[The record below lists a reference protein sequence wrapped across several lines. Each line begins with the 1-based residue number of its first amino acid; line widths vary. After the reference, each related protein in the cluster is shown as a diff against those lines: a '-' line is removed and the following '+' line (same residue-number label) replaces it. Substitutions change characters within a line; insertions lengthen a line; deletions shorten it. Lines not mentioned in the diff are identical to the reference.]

1 MSVVKYRDT
10 EGGQVPD
17 VSPHEHKI
25 NEYVAAINYR
35 GQNRA
40 MQKIGGH
47 ETEVISMPITDPDLL
62 TAWNPPGDSR
72 FIVSAL
78 AGAAFRSIVN
88 TAPNTATAISTQMAN
103 TYVNVFSNAAI
114 GNTTKWSSAQLGGG
128 SIIILTNG
136 EITPKYASEYT
147 NYNLQSLPNWDVANS
162 NTVTSGTVVATA
174 FNKIFVGNI
183 KLLDTSSNVITYQP
197 NFIKVSSA
205 SNNIDP
211 AIPPETF
218 TPSAINAEQF
228 GQIVE
233 LPVDEPVVGLIP
245 SRDSLLA
252 FTTNQCFQLTEN
264 QSTARIQVSPLSSV
278 RGLLTARSAVYVD
291 GRTYF
296 ITTDDICVTNGS
308 TLGFTSLAANTYRN
322 YFFQQR
328 LNTTYAYNVF
338 GIYNRYY
345 NEVVWYYP
353 NKNSAGPCN
362 EAVILNLQ
370 TNTFTQIDVPECKDA
385 YYGGSYGNNGVN
397 RPFTG
402 YTSAYN
408 RVHTQYG
415 NVLYVHDTG
424 FSYLGT
430 ANITTTLS
438 KVYDFEQEGSN
449 SSVIKKINSLF
460 PIFYGNTVATFSMI
474 ASDLPFVTQPDFA
487 NTSYTGEFYTTIN
500 YKIDQYQPGRFVAIQ
515 IVTSDQVY
523 HSFNSM
529 NIDVEILGLTG

>member
-47 ETEVISMPITDPDLL
+47 EIEVISMPITDPDLL

-78 AGAAFRSIVN
+78 AGQAFRSIVN
-88 TAPNTATAISTQMAN
+88 TAPNVATAISTQMAN
-103 TYVNVFSNAAI
+103 TFVNVFTGNAISA
-114 GNTTKWSSAQLGGG
+114 NTKYSTAQLGGG
-128 SIIILTNG
+128 SIIILVNN
-136 EITPKYASEYT
+136 EITPKYASAYT
-147 NYNLQSLPNWDVANS
+147 NYNLQNLPNWDVANS

-183 KLLDTSSNVITYQP
+183 RLLDTSSNVITYQP

-211 AIPPETF
+211 AIPPDTF

-245 SRDSLLA
+245 SRDSVLA

-345 NEVVWYYP
+345 NEVIWYYP
-353 NKNSAGPCN
+353 NKNSTGPCN
-362 EAVILNLQ
+362 EAVILNLL
-370 TNTFTQIDVPECKDA
+370 TNSFTQCDVPECRDA
-385 YYGGSYGNNGVN
+385 YYGGSYGNGGTN
-397 RPFTG
+397 RPFTD

-415 NVLYVHDTG
+415 NTLYVHDTG
-424 FSYLGT
+424 YSYLGT

-438 KVYDFEQEGSN
+438 KVYDFEQEGAN
-449 SSVIKKINSLF
+449 SSVIKKVNSLF

-474 ASDLPFVTQPDFA
+474 ASDLPFVSQPDFA
-487 NTSYTGEFYTTIN
+487 NASYTGEFYTTIN

-515 IVTSDQVY
+515 IITSDQVY

>member
-47 ETEVISMPITDPDLL
+47 EIEVISMPITDPDLL

-103 TYVNVFSNAAI
+103 TFVNVFTGNAISA
-114 GNTTKWSSAQLGGG
+114 NTKYSTAQLGGG
-128 SIIILTNG
+128 SIIILVNN
-136 EITPKYASEYT
+136 EITPKYASAYT
-147 NYNLQSLPNWDVANS
+147 NYNLQNLPNWDVANS

-183 KLLDTSSNVITYQP
+183 RLLDTSSNVITYQP

-211 AIPPETF
+211 AIPPDTF

-245 SRDSLLA
+245 SRDSVLA

-345 NEVVWYYP
+345 NEVIWYYP
-353 NKNSAGPCN
+353 NKNSTGPCN
-362 EAVILNLQ
+362 EAVILNLL
-370 TNTFTQIDVPECKDA
+370 TNSFTQCDVPECRDA
-385 YYGGSYGNNGVN
+385 YYGGSYGNGGTN

-415 NVLYVHDTG
+415 NTLYVHDTG
-424 FSYLGT
+424 YSYLGN

-438 KVYDFEQEGSN
+438 KVYDFEQEGAN
-449 SSVIKKINSLF
+449 SSVIKKVNSLF

-474 ASDLPFVTQPDFA
+474 ASDLPFVSQPDFA
-487 NTSYTGEFYTTIN
+487 NASYTGEFYTTIN

-515 IVTSDQVY
+515 IVTNDQVY

>member
-62 TAWNPPGDSR
+62 VAWNPPGDSR

-78 AGAAFRSIVN
+78 AGSAFRSIVN
-88 TAPNTATAISTQMAN
+88 TAPNVATAISTQMAN
-103 TYVNVFSNAAI
+103 TFVNVFTGNAISA
-114 GNTTKWSSAQLGGG
+114 NTKYSTAQLGGG
-128 SIIILTNG
+128 SIIILVNN

-205 SNNIDP
+205 SNNVDP
-211 AIPPETF
+211 AIPPDTF

-245 SRDSLLA
+245 SRDSVLA

-308 TLGFTSLAANTYRN
+308 TLGFQSLAANTYRN

-345 NEVVWYYP
+345 NEVIWYYP
-353 NKNSAGPCN
+353 NKNSTGPCN
-362 EAVILNLQ
+362 EAVILNLL
-370 TNTFTQIDVPECKDA
+370 TNSFTQIDVPECRDA
-385 YYGGSYGNNGVN
+385 YYGGSYGNGGVN

-424 FSYLGT
+424 YSYLGT

-438 KVYDFEQEGSN
+438 KVYDFEQEGAN
-449 SSVIKKINSLF
+449 SSVIKKVNSLF

-474 ASDLPFVTQPDFA
+474 ASDLPFVSQPDFA
-487 NTSYTGEFYTTIN
+487 NASYTGEFYTTIN

>member
-25 NEYVAAINYR
+25 NEYVQAINYR

-47 ETEVISMPITDPDLL
+47 ETEVISMPISDPDLL
-62 TAWNPPGDSR
+62 VSWNPPGDSR

-128 SIIILTNG
+128 SIIIMTNG
-136 EITPKYASEYT
+136 DITPKYASEYT

-162 NTVTSGTVVATA
+162 NTITSGTVVATA

-211 AIPPETF
+211 AIPPDTF

-278 RGLLTARSAVYVD
+278 RGLLTARAAVYVD

-328 LNTTYAYNVF
+328 LNTTYAFNVF

-345 NEVVWYYP
+345 NEVIWYYP
-353 NKNSAGPCN
+353 NKDSTGACN
-362 EAVILNLQ
+362 EAVILNLL
-370 TNTFTQIDVPECKDA
+370 TNTFTQIDVPNCRDA

-430 ANITTTLS
+430 SNITTTLS
-438 KVYDFEQEGSN
+438 KVYDFEQEGAN
-449 SSVIKKINSLF
+449 SSSIKKVNSLF
-460 PIFYGNTVATFSMI
+460 PIFYGNTVATFNLI
-474 ASDLPFVTQPDFA
+474 AADIPFVSQPDFA
-487 NTSYTGEFYTTIN
+487 NASYTGEFYTTIN
-500 YKIDQYQPGRFVAIQ
+500 YKIDQYQPGRFIAIQ
-515 IVTSDQVY
+515 ITTSDQVY

-529 NIDVEILGLTG
+529 NIDVEILGLSG